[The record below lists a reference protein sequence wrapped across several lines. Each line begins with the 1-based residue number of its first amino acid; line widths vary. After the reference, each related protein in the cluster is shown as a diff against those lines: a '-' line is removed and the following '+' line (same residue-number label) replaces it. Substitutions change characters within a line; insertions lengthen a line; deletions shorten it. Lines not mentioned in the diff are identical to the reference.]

1 MEDWIQLFHLVNFD
15 KNINQNYGCDAQDFI
30 PINGKL
36 SQNSHETSDDKVRNK
51 CRNSQEITDT
61 LPFNVCRRLIFTNE
75 NSANVRLLSGP
86 SSLALSSPVIY
97 VSQSHDV
104 EEMKVSRSNK
114 PVQLEIDGKHLG
126 KCVRRRTKKYK
137 LEDNSSLGN
146 YHNNDTIKSEIT
158 GGIRKFNCDT
168 ISTKNSKILHSP
180 AHVSPESCKKTFENK
195 CTKVS
200 TKEKMLNSSLTKP
213 PPVHGAKTT
222 NSYSNIQAWSSPFAS
237 NKKQNVGQQITV
249 CVRKR
254 PLSHAECKGGE
265 VDVVT
270 ATDGQC
276 VIVHESK
283 ESVDLT
289 PYILQHKFYFDHV
302 FGEESSIK
310 EVYQKTAYPLVQHM
324 FRGGNATCFAYGQT
338 GAGKTHTMLG
348 SCAVTPGL
356 YTLAVQDI
364 FAHLTTGHSYP
375 PLLVY
380 VSFFEIYCSQLYDL
394 LDHRKRLFARED
406 GQKVVHISGLHEIRV
421 DSANFLLE
429 VVSKGTAQ
437 RTQGVSGV
445 NPLSSRSHALLQ
457 IQLREPNQHTA
468 GRMWFVDLAGSERAS
483 DAKERDKQRR
493 MEGAEINQSLLAL
506 KECIRSLDKKASHTP
521 FRQSRLTQVLKNS
534 FVGDSM
540 TCMIANISPGHSAT
554 EHTLNTLRYADRVKE
569 LKRKGDVMGKKGRK
583 TTFSHEPNLI
593 HSNCST
599 ASTPVKTKLAKQS
612 MPLCTNPPTTRFHA
626 GGAPPH
632 STPKNNRYGEKAQ
645 SKEKQRVGNHRVRGW
660 LGLGEI
666 KHQYKSA
673 VEEDGTTI
681 KTKSTDKCLVRENS
695 IRPVLVIRQQKEEN
709 QHVGETC
716 TSCAAFPKCE
726 SGFHN
731 RDKTE
736 SHLWTMQGRK
746 EEEIQWI
753 PPGMQWERSPEMSS
767 VLKTSNERDLQ
778 RPDDEKKMHLRRY
791 HQQLQQFVPSSVQFL
806 STSTCPSITFLTDSP
821 YSSVLTQMQDDCE
834 KTSDGH
840 SASVKHEACTNPTGR
855 DGVDGRCG
863 SNENW
868 GEALERINKEQYIF
882 EREIRRST
890 GSTQEARVRK
900 EDSRIAGMEEEDQ
913 RWVWEAAANRDLA
926 KAGAIPTSKETQ
938 QFYHCD
944 SEERRKVGVE
954 RLHGLCVP
962 QSAVWIN
969 RHRWTSACSEAL
981 HSRDNSNCQFDS
993 SFERTESK
1001 LFGHNASSHIL
1012 ELENNVQVAPLGHD
1026 REKKLCLE
1034 SLKSRKCSHNRSTTK
1049 EEQKESKTQINKTM
1063 MSENLDFS
1071 LNLNCP
1077 KTEDNTKK
1085 TVVKGFSH
1093 ADVDEI
1099 LEYKGKEIILE
1110 PPQRKT
1116 FHPTNSDTVTAA
1128 NQTQEQ
1134 SDTQRNAC
1142 GMGLNKPQPPG
1153 FRLASFQHKN
1163 NSVKKVIETSASDT
1177 SVIACLQKPVESP
1190 RMHAFPLETL
1200 NQAEWC
1206 VAEAHMELLKGMG
1219 KLGLKEEHLLSHQSD
1234 MAFGEFVNK
1243 LEEIMERK
1251 VNCIQSMRAQ
1261 LQPYLKESHPQ

>member
-75 NSANVRLLSGP
+75 NLANVRLLSGL

-104 EEMKVSRSNK
+104 EDGSMKVSRSNK

-137 LEDNSSLGN
+137 LEDNRSLGN

-222 NSYSNIQAWSSPFAS
+222 NSFSNIQAWSSPFAS
-237 NKKQNVGQQITV
+237 NKK
-249 CVRKR
+249 
-254 PLSHAECKGGE
+254 
-265 VDVVT
+265 
-270 ATDGQC
+270 
-276 VIVHESK
+276 
-283 ESVDLT
+283 
-289 PYILQHKFYFDHV
+289 
-302 FGEESSIK
+302 
-310 EVYQKTAYPLVQHM
+310 
-324 FRGGNATCFAYGQT
+324 
-338 GAGKTHTMLG
+338 
-348 SCAVTPGL
+348 
-356 YTLAVQDI
+356 
-364 FAHLTTGHSYP
+364 
-375 PLLVY
+375 
-380 VSFFEIYCSQLYDL
+380 
-394 LDHRKRLFARED
+394 LFARED

-421 DSANFLLE
+421 DSANSLLE

-593 HSNCST
+593 HSSCST

-612 MPLCTNPPTTRFHA
+612 MPLCTNPPTTRFHP

-632 STPKNNRYGEKAQ
+632 STPKNNRCGEKAQ
-645 SKEKQRVGNHRVRGW
+645 AKEKQRVGNHRVRGW
-660 LGLGEI
+660 LGLGKI

-726 SGFHN
+726 PGFHN
-731 RDKTE
+731 RDKIE
-736 SHLWTMQGRK
+736 SHLWTTQGRK

-767 VLKTSNERDLQ
+767 VLKTPNERDLQ

-834 KTSDGH
+834 KISDAH

-863 SNENW
+863 SNQNW
-868 GEALERINKEQYIF
+868 GEVLERRNKEQYIF
-882 EREIRRST
+882 EREIRRLT

-926 KAGAIPTSKETQ
+926 KAGSIPTSKETQ
-938 QFYHCD
+938 QFYRCD
-944 SEERRKVGVE
+944 SEERKVGEE

-969 RHRWTSACSEAL
+969 RHRRTSACLEAL

-993 SFERTESK
+993 SFERTLAEKPISPSRDLTDTLHTLEKVHFESK
-1001 LFGHNASSHIL
+1001 LFGHNASTHIL
-1012 ELENNVQVAPLGHD
+1012 ELQNNVQMAPLGQD

-1034 SLKSRKCSHNRSTTK
+1034 SLKSRKYLHNTSATE
-1049 EEQKESKTQINKTM
+1049 EEQNESKMQINKTM
-1063 MSENLDFS
+1063 ISENLDFS
-1071 LNLNCP
+1071 LNLNYP

-1093 ADVDEI
+1093 ADVEEI
-1099 LEYKGKEIILE
+1099 LEYKGKEILLE
-1110 PPQRKT
+1110 LPQRKT
-1116 FHPTNSDTVTAA
+1116 FHPTNSGTVTAA

-1134 SDTQRNAC
+1134 SNTQRNAC
-1142 GMGLNKPQPPG
+1142 GMGMCDFWK
-1153 FRLASFQHKN
+1153 FVS
-1163 NSVKKVIETSASDT
+1163 
-1177 SVIACLQKPVESP
+1177 ACLT
-1190 RMHAFPLETL
+1190 F
-1200 NQAEWC
+1200 
-1206 VAEAHMELLKGMG
+1206 
-1219 KLGLKEEHLLSHQSD
+1219 
-1234 MAFGEFVNK
+1234 
-1243 LEEIMERK
+1243 EIT
-1251 VNCIQSMRAQ
+1251 
-1261 LQPYLKESHPQ
+1261 